1 MTLPSINVQINSDD
15 DDDAGKDG
23 NKAFESVVVVAEV
36 MAAAAAA
43 AAVVDRSSTSD
54 RSTVTLDLL
63 LCLYAYRGRCSVAVV
78 VVEEYHD
85 KNNNDM

>member
-15 DDDAGKDG
+15 DDDDGKDG

-36 MAAAAAA
+36 MAAAA

-63 LCLYAYRGRCSVAVV
+63 LCLYAYRGRCSIAVAV

>member
-1 MTLPSINVQINSDD
+1 MFHFL
-15 DDDAGKDG
+15 GKDG
-23 NKAFESVVVVAEV
+23 NKAFESVVVAEV
-36 MAAAAAA
+36 MAAA

-63 LCLYAYRGRCSVAVV
+63 LCLYAYRGRCSVVVAV